1 MPKIE
6 HVLKSRKEYTCGK
19 CGCVIEN
26 GKGYFRA
33 NRMYQKPI
41 IHCEDCGIKPYEIG
55 NEYTQQV
62 GAIAEEW
69 RDNYGLVEETIESI
83 AEELDSIRSY
93 EEEKLDNLGENLR
106 YSPNGELFQESIDN
120 LDEVISNLECI
131 DISSLQDEEA
141 ENFVAGREGLNSNI
155 STYEE
160 LIEAISDDPDTLE
173 DFEKYL
179 GNAIGEAIDE
189 ALEELEY

>member
-19 CGCVIEN
+19 CGCVIEK

-106 YSPNGELFQESIDN
+106 YSPNGELFQERIDN
-120 LDEVISNLECI
+120 LDEVISNLESI
-131 DISSLQDEEA
+131 EINSLQDEEA

>member
-19 CGCVIEN
+19 CGCVIEKGN
-26 GKGYFRA
+26 GYFRA

-69 RDNYGLVEETIESI
+69 RTTYGICEDAV
-83 AEELDSIRSY
+83 DSIVNELEDIKSE
-93 EEEKLDNLGENLR
+93 EEEKLENLGENLR
-106 YSPNGELFQESIDN
+106 YSPNGEMFQERIDN
-120 LDEVISNLECI
+120 LDSV
-131 DISSLQDEEA
+131 ISSLQEIDFDEMKDTEA
-141 ENFVAGREGLNSNI
+141 ENFASDRDDSVSV
-155 STYEE
+155 STYYELMEVIKDNEKDVADFEE
-160 LIEAISDDPDTLE
+160 YLNNAIEEAIENALSD
-173 DFEKYL
+173 
-179 GNAIGEAIDE
+179 
-189 ALEELEY
+189 LEY

>member
-19 CGCVIEN
+19 CGCVIEK

-69 RDNYGLVEETIESI
+69 RTTYGICEDAV
-83 AEELDSIRSY
+83 DSIVNELEDIKSE
-93 EEEKLDNLGENLR
+93 EEEKLENLGENLR
-106 YSPNGELFQESIDN
+106 YSPNGEMFQERIDN
-120 LDEVISNLECI
+120 LDSV
-131 DISSLQDEEA
+131 ISSLQEIDFDEMKDTEA
-141 ENFVAGREGLNSNI
+141 ENFASDRDDSVSV
-155 STYEE
+155 STYYELMEVIKDNEKDVADFEE
-160 LIEAISDDPDTLE
+160 YLNNAIEEAIENALSD
-173 DFEKYL
+173 
-179 GNAIGEAIDE
+179 
-189 ALEELEY
+189 LEY

>member
-1 MPKIE
+1 MSRVNHI
-6 HVLKSRKEYTCGK
+6 LKSRQEYTCGK
-19 CGCVIEN
+19 CGCIIE
-26 GKGYFRA
+26 KGEGYYRA

-41 IHCEDCGIKPYEIG
+41 IHCESCGIKPFETG

-106 YSPNGELFQESIDN
+106 YSPNGELFQERIDN
-120 LDEVISNLECI
+120 LDEVISNLENI
-131 DISSLQDEEA
+131 DLDSLKDTEA
-141 ENFVAGREGLNSNI
+141 ENFVAGREDINSNI
-155 STYEE
+155 STYGE
-160 LIEAISDDPDTLE
+160 LMDAIKNDPDTLE

-179 GNAIGEAIDE
+179 GDAIGEAIDE